1 MKKRIWPYF
10 FGLLGIL
17 LLSKCV
23 EPFELPSA
31 VADSDF
37 LVVEGFVNVD
47 EGISRI
53 VLSRSQGLGVEV
65 GPARES
71 RAKVLVE
78 TEQRESFQLYE
89 TEPGLYQVSG
99 LQLHYGTPYRLRI
112 ETSGGKAYVSAFVST
127 QKTPEID
134 SVTWSV
140 SQGGV
145 QVAVNTHD
153 PANSTRYYKWDYEEV
168 YEYSA
173 YFNSQFV
180 YRYGEVITRPQ
191 NESIYRCWRTDASKA
206 IHVGTTVQLSQDVV
220 RNFPLVY
227 HLGNSVQF
235 GRKYSIL
242 VKQYGLSK
250 NEYEYWQMLKKNTES
265 VGSIFDAQPSQVT
278 GNITCLTNPSEPVLG
293 YFSARSVTSRR
304 MFIDPMVLRKKYN
317 LFYHEVPTC
326 LTDTARLRDLPE
338 FVEMG
343 RVIVEELLPPAS
355 GYVLASPACADCR
368 TAGGTTAM
376 PAYWE

>member
-1 MKKRIWPYF
+1 MKKRIWPVV

-31 VADSDF
+31 AADSDF

-47 EGISRI
+47 EGISQI
-53 VLSRSQGLGVEV
+53 MLSRSQGLGVEV

-78 TEQRESFQLYE
+78 TEQRETFQLYE

-99 LQLHYGTPYRLRI
+99 LQLHYDTPYRLRI
-112 ETSGGKAYVSAFVST
+112 ETSGGKEYLSSFVST

-145 QVAVNTHD
+145 QVAVNTHN

-173 YFNSQFV
+173 YF
-180 YRYGEVITRPQ
+180 
-191 NESIYRCWRTDASKA
+191 
-206 IHVGTTVQLSQDVV
+206 
-220 RNFPLVY
+220 
-227 HLGNSVQF
+227 
-235 GRKYSIL
+235 
-242 VKQYGLSK
+242 
-250 NEYEYWQMLKKNTES
+250 
-265 VGSIFDAQPSQVT
+265 
-278 GNITCLTNPSEPVLG
+278 
-293 YFSARSVTSRR
+293 
-304 MFIDPMVLRKKYN
+304 
-317 LFYHEVPTC
+317 
-326 LTDTARLRDLPE
+326 
-338 FVEMG
+338 
-343 RVIVEELLPPAS
+343 
-355 GYVLASPACADCR
+355 
-368 TAGGTTAM
+368 
-376 PAYWE
+376 